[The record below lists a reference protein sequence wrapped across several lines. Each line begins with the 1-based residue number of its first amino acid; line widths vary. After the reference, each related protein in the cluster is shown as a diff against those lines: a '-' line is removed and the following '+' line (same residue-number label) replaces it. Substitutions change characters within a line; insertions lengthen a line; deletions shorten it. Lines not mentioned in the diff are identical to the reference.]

1 MPVARRRAR
10 ARSRRASSPTSSSSP
25 KIPSRSRLSGWPEPK
40 SPRRWWAAS
49 WCTGNW
55 SRRHP
60 MLEDIIRES
69 SLAEEFRDEGMREG
83 IRDSI
88 RVVLET
94 RFGPLDEKMLAAIQQ
109 LAGEDLHELIALSAK
124 GTLEEVRAR
133 LGVS

>member
-1 MPVARRRAR
+1 
-10 ARSRRASSPTSSSSP
+10 
-25 KIPSRSRLSGWPEPK
+25 
-40 SPRRWWAAS
+40 
-49 WCTGNW
+49 
-55 SRRHP
+55 